1 VGGNN
6 TTNVGGLPRTNLFA
20 VSLNVGLPTTW
31 NPPTF
36 RSTTVGAVNAL
47 ALDGD
52 SVVVGGNFVSI
63 NGQIRTNLAAL
74 AATGSGTVESWSPNP
89 NNFITAIAV
98 SSNTVYAGGLFTSI
112 GSILR
117 NRLAAVDRTTGDG
130 ILSWNQDVGVGAAAR
145 INALVQAPGVLYAG
159 GQFTVIGGAFRT
171 NAAAVR
177 LDNGQA
183 ASWQPN
189 CGAAV
194 LTVAVGEGAVYLGGN
209 FLSVGGK
216 PHSYLAVFPNGT
228 EIISSSVA
236 VTAGQFGFQIRSGEA
251 TQIIVERSGNL
262 AAWTAISTNPITG
275 SLIPFSDP
283 EPVGLPPRYYRLAVP
298 LP

>member
-1 VGGNN
+1 
-6 TTNVGGLPRTNLFA
+6 
-20 VSLNVGLPTTW
+20 
-31 NPPTF
+31 
-36 RSTTVGAVNAL
+36 
-47 ALDGD
+47 
-52 SVVVGGNFVSI
+52 
-63 NGQIRTNLAAL
+63 
-74 AATGSGTVESWSPNP
+74 
-89 NNFITAIAV
+89 
-98 SSNTVYAGGLFTSI
+98 
-112 GSILR
+112 
-117 NRLAAVDRTTGDG
+117 
-130 ILSWNQDVGVGAAAR
+130 
-145 INALVQAPGVLYAG
+145 
-159 GQFTVIGGAFRT
+159 
-171 NAAAVR
+171 
-177 LDNGQA
+177 
-183 ASWQPN
+183 
-189 CGAAV
+189 
-194 LTVAVGEGAVYLGGN
+194 VGEGAVYLGGN